1 MLRLETLRLME
12 GVSDIVFDFD
22 LSLACFGET
31 RCGDI
36 VCPCAETMSDVHTV
50 CLDST
55 AGHMQACLALLNGTN
70 NIKDNTT
77 PGAFSGSRM
86 FYYLPNTCNHD
97 DTKGL

>member
-36 VCPCAETMSDVHTV
+36 VCPCAEPMSDVHTV

-55 AGHMQACLALLNGTN
+55 AAHLKACLALLNGTN

-77 PGAFSGSRM
+77 HGDSSGSEQTH
-86 FYYLPNTCNHD
+86 YPPITCHY
-97 DTKGL
+97 